1 MLRPALHEASAERP
15 VVAAAGHGKETDRRQ
30 RAGVADARQMGFLL
44 LERDQR
50 LPQERLRFLVDPEA
64 RARDA
69 GDRRVG
75 GAFLGD
81 GVEPEGRRAGSKQ
94 QEQKAGRRQLPRTE
108 RTTGET
114 ALPVDGHAPAYSW

>member
-50 LPQERLRFLVDPEA
+50 LPQDRLRFLVDPEA
-64 RARDA
+64 PPRDA
-69 GDRRVG
+69 WARPLGC
-75 GAFLGD
+75 AFLGA
-81 GVEPEGRRAGSKQ
+81 GVEPDGRRAVSKREDRTSGVVGKGGS
-94 QEQKAGRRQLPRTE
+94 
-108 RTTGET
+108 
-114 ALPVDGHAPAYSW
+114 

>member
-15 VVAAAGHGKETDRRQ
+15 VVAAAGHGKETDWWQ

-50 LPQERLRFLVDPEA
+50 FPQERLRFLVDPEA

-69 GDRRVG
+69 WDRRLG

-81 GVEPEGRRAGSKQ
+81 GVEPDGRRAG
-94 QEQKAGRRQLPRTE
+94 EEREIGRHTSELQ
-108 RTTGET
+108 
-114 ALPVDGHAPAYSW
+114 